1 VKAITTDYV
10 RRQMRSYYDSL
21 ALNTALEL
29 GLFWLLAAAPQTAQ
43 QVAENLGIPVVRC
56 EAWMD
61 LLVGLGYLER
71 NRERFSPS
79 KQARQTILESFKRD
93 TWQLLAE
100 EERLRYPFGV
110 DLARHLGH
118 PLNVWAGQN
127 RMPHNYLLSIAED
140 PTFAFRF
147 THMLY
152 ELHQPLA
159 REVAD
164 SLDMQQDRRMM
175 DLGGGS
181 GVISLALL
189 ERYPTLTSVVVDHPH
204 VCAAGREI
212 ADATAERERIDYYP
226 ADFLHGALPTGFD
239 MVLECDVGIY
249 SEALF
254 GKIWAALNPGGRLII
269 IDEFSSPQAPTR
281 LEHQRYAFY
290 YSLTEPLSPR
300 SGRSSI
306 HQVQLLLARAGFQLS
321 VEQSLGEGSFILQ
334 GRK

>member
-1 VKAITTDYV
+1 MNAITTDYV
-10 RRQMRSYYDSL
+10 RRQMRSYYDSV

-29 GLFWLLAAAPQTAQ
+29 GLFWLLAAAPQTAG
-43 QVAENLGIPVVRC
+43 QVAESLGIPVVRC
-56 EAWMD
+56 EVWMD
-61 LLVGLGYLER
+61 LLAGLGYLER
-71 NRERFSPS
+71 NRDRFFLT
-79 KQARQTILESFKRD
+79 KQARQAILETFNRE
-93 TWQLLAE
+93 TWQHLAA

-110 DLARHLGH
+110 DLARHMGH
-118 PLNVWAGQN
+118 PLSVWAGQN

-147 THMLY
+147 SHMLY

-159 REVAD
+159 REVAAT
-164 SLDMQQDRRMM
+164 LDMQHVRRMM

-181 GVISLALL
+181 GVMSLALL
-189 ERYPTLTSVVVDHPH
+189 ERHPTLSAVVVDHPH

-212 ADATAERERIDYYP
+212 ADATAMRERIDYHP
-226 ADFLHGALPTGFD
+226 ADFLNGALPTGFD
-239 MVLECDVGIY
+239 LVLECDVGIY

-254 GKIWAALNPGGRLII
+254 GKVWQALNPGGRLVI

-290 YSLTEPLSPR
+290 HSLTEPLSAR

-306 HQVQLLLARAGFQLS
+306 HQVQTLLARAGFQLS
-321 VEQSLGEGSFILQ
+321 VEQSLGEGTFILQ